1 MNYLRDFIINRHTGQ
16 TAFGIHRISGIAL
29 AVYLLLHIMLHS
41 AALIFGKDAYNRLA
55 IAMDNPLA
63 HLFELFIIITAA
75 LHLLNGIRL
84 ILLDIF
90 PITIFQKEAFFI
102 VIYVA
107 AFIGIYS
114 LSVYFER
121 IF

>member
-16 TAFGIHRISGIAL
+16 TAFGLHRISGIAITI
-29 AVYLLLHIMLHS
+29 YLLLHIMMHS
-41 AALIFGKDAYNRLA
+41 TALIFGKDAYDRLA

-84 ILLDIF
+84 MLLDIF
-90 PITIFQKEAFFI
+90 PLTRFQKELFFI
-102 VIYVA
+102 VIFLT
-107 AFIGIYS
+107 AFVGIYS